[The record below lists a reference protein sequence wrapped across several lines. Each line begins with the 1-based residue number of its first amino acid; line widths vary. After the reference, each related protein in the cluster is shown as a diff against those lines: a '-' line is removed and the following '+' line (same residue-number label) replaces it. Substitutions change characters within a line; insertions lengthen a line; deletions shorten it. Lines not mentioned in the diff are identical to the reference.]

1 MGCNSLNRR
10 SRRLHGTSG
19 DPRPEPEQP
28 RLRYLLQYFPTYNR
42 TDFLGFLR
50 AMETCQSILFL
61 TTNRVG
67 SFDDAFIS
75 RIHISLYYPDF
86 SEADRKKVWWNFFGK
101 LAKERGDVMRV
112 QIDTKDYT
120 QGQEVRA
127 VKWNGREI
135 RNG

>member
-1 MGCNSLNRR
+1 
-10 SRRLHGTSG
+10 
-19 DPRPEPEQP
+19 
-28 RLRYLLQYFPTYNR
+28 
-42 TDFLGFLR
+42 
-50 AMETCQSILFL
+50 METCQSILFL

-86 SEADRKKVWWNFFGK
+86 SEADRKKVWWNFFEK

-112 QIDTKDYT
+112 PIDTKDYT

-135 RNG
+135 RNGQY